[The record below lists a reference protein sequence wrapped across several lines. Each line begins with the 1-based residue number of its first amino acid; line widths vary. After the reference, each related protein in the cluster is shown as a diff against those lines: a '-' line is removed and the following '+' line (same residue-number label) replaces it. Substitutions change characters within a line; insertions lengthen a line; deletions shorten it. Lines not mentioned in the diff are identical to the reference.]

1 MLFSI
6 LIPTLDERRAQFEA
20 LRAKLQA
27 QIARAGLREGV
38 EILELCDN
46 RETSLGAKRNA
57 LIARAQGDYIA
68 FVDDDD
74 DVSNDYVPRIY
85 NTLREHPEADCL
97 GITGIVLFQRVRPR
111 RFVYSLAYDHYF
123 SRKGVYYRPP
133 YILNPVRRAIALQF
147 PYAAV
152 SFNEDIDWAMRV
164 ARARVLKREVMLPE
178 VLYYY
183 YSRRHWFTQDV
194 IDFTEPVRH
203 PLGLQLAN
211 RLRVARWLKMTKQH
225 DD

>member
-1 MLFSI
+1 MKFSI
-6 LIPTLDERRAQFEA
+6 LIPTLVERRAQFGE
-20 LRAKLQA
+20 LYAKLQG
-27 QIARAGLREGV
+27 QIEAAGLGGEV

-46 RETSLGAKRNA
+46 REQSIGAKRNA

-74 DVSNDYVPRIY
+74 DVSPDYVPLIY
-85 NTLREHPEADCL
+85 NTLIEHPEADCL
-97 GITGIVLFQRVRPR
+97 GITGIVSFQGTHPH

-133 YILNPVRRAIALQF
+133 YILNPVRRAVATQF
-147 PYAAV
+147 PFAEI
-152 SFNEDIDWAMRV
+152 SFNEDIDWAMRMV
-164 ARARVLKREVMLPE
+164 SAHALKQEVMLRE

-183 YSRRHWFTQDV
+183 YSRRHWMVQGM

-203 PLGLQLAN
+203 PLGLQFAN
-211 RLRVARWLKMTKQH
+211 RLRVARWWKQTIQH
-225 DD
+225 D